1 MCVVMTSNI
10 HVSGFGAP
18 FLMVHKG
25 FLLTISWLDIYD
37 FIKEEN
43 YCMTF
48 KVKYSSFFVS
58 DAYNLMGD

>member
-1 MCVVMTSNI
+1 
-10 HVSGFGAP
+10 
-18 FLMVHKG
+18 MVHKG
-25 FLLTISWLDIYD
+25 FLLTISWLDVYD